1 MRNVELTTKQQVG
14 LYSATIC
21 HVRGLAICLV
31 VIRLGNGRAP
41 VDDEVATALVGHARS
56 AQVQLARRSA
66 GTQLQHHFRKIRLIH
81 KQTRFGQT
89 LGIQIHRQIIL
100 IDDALQRLGLGI
112 RFQIHAI
119 AQVKLELVEQ
129 VLALAQR
136 LKRIGAQA
144 GGSFFR
150 NARQLLVRIG
160 QSLLLFLKNGVLLH
174 NAAFLLSKNET
185 KYFTGKR
192 TLNQRA
198 AHFAQT

>member
-1 MRNVELTTKQQVG
+1 M
-14 LYSATIC
+14 
-21 HVRGLAICLV
+21 
-31 VIRLGNGRAP
+31 
-41 VDDEVATALVGHARS
+41 
-56 AQVQLARRSA
+56 
-66 GTQLQHHFRKIRLIH
+66 
-81 KQTRFGQT
+81 
-89 LGIQIHRQIIL
+89 

-112 RFQIHAI
+112 RFQVHAI

-136 LKRIGAQA
+136 FKRIGAQA
-144 GGSFFR
+144 GGSLFR

-160 QSLLLFLKNGVLLH
+160 QSLLLFLENGVLLH

-185 KYFTGKR
+185 EYFTGKR